1 VTARPPRASTR
12 SDGRSDGRAEA
23 KPEAKPGAKPDAKPD
38 AKPARRTKTRGAT
51 HAEREDT
58 ARRSPSVVPTDRY
71 QRIDDDDVL
80 EVADLPAPEPGV
92 APRLRMLVLEAAPHL
107 AAAQGA
113 IVAAGHTVVIGA
125 AGRDG
130 VDKLRFAVGEV
141 DAMLIGMPGG
151 EPLIALAAELGAR
164 RPVVIAAWTASA
176 LEAARRSTVAGA
188 DLATVRPHDVER
200 LAPILLAAVRLVEH
214 RRPAAASPPSAEPP
228 EPEPRAPVPPAA
240 RVTMDLDAQVDGG
253 DAEGDGG
260 MEVDGGD
267 AEGDGGIEV
276 DGGDAEGDGGIEV
289 DGGDVE
295 GDGGMD
301 VDIDVD
307 MDLDGEGEPDRE
319 PAGLLAAEVFAQAA
333 QRELERARQLDLP
346 LAVAMFRVDVPP
358 PPPPPGLRGILR
370 ARAGN
375 ALVHALREAD
385 LATELDH
392 DRFLV
397 VMPETERAAGADHA
411 RRIISAVAAGDP
423 VTAVGRTF
431 PPRVIGAVVGAAGAE
446 IDLPRLVQDATQ
458 LLEQAQV
465 TGASLAVES

>member
-1 VTARPPRASTR
+1 MTARPPRASTR
-12 SDGRSDGRAEA
+12 SEGRSD
-23 KPEAKPGAKPDAKPD
+23 AKPGAKADAKPV
-38 AKPARRTKTRGAT
+38 RRAKTRGAT

-58 ARRSPSVVPTDRY
+58 ARRSASAVPTDRY
-71 QRIDDDDVL
+71 QRIEDDDVV
-80 EVADLPAPEPGV
+80 EVADLPEAEHGE
-92 APRLRMLVLEAAPHL
+92 APRLRLLVLETAPHL

-113 IVAAGHTVVIGA
+113 IVAAGHAVVIGA
-125 AGRDG
+125 SGRDG

-141 DAMLIGMPGG
+141 DAMVVGMPGG
-151 EPLIALAAELGAR
+151 EALIELAAELGGR

-176 LEAARRSTVAGA
+176 LEAARRSTAAGA

-200 LAPILLAAVRLVEH
+200 LAPILLAATRLVEL
-214 RRPAAASPPSAEPP
+214 RRPAAASPPSAERPP
-228 EPEPRAPVPPAA
+228 EPEPRAPAPPAA
-240 RVTMDLDAQVDGG
+240 RVTVDLDAQVDAGEVEVGAG
-253 DAEGDGG
+253 DAEVEGG
-260 MEVDGGD
+260 V
-267 AEGDGGIEV
+267 
-276 DGGDAEGDGGIEV
+276 
-289 DGGDVE
+289 DVE
-295 GDGGMD
+295 
-301 VDIDVD
+301 VD

-333 QRELERARQLDLP
+333 LRELERARRFGHP
-346 LAVAMFRVDVPP
+346 LTVAMFKVDVPP

-375 ALVHALREAD
+375 ALVHALRDAD

-397 VMPETERAAGADHA
+397 VMPHTERAAGAEHA

-431 PPRVIGAVVGAAGAE
+431 PPRVVGAVVGAAGAE
-446 IDLPRLVQDATQ
+446 LDLPRLVQDATQ
-458 LLEQAQV
+458 LLDQAQV